1 MIRIVDGNAFCL
13 RITGQIKV
21 GDYTEAVS
29 LANIT
34 SPMVYFTRRG
44 REVQDYVLD
53 NGKLLVSNSGNLAIG
68 VYSVEIIGYYQGQS
82 WRHMQKNAFEIVDSS
97 SDATEPDFHGA
108 GDVDGYDTTRYS
120 TLSILARCVGFH
132 DWDDF
137 LANHARSGESSNPV
151 LGRALHPDDIPQEGL
166 VRIAWAPDR
175 RVLLRHLGDGH
186 FLVMES
192 ENSKLKP
199 GDSFH
204 CSYLILGEPLYLDNF
219 VRGSN
224 APTLFVVGNKGGLT
238 EARMVRE

>member
-1 MIRIVDGNAFCL
+1 MTPNE
-13 RITGQIKV
+13 T
-21 GDYTEAVS
+21 
-29 LANIT
+29 
-34 SPMVYFTRRG
+34 
-44 REVQDYVLD
+44 
-53 NGKLLVSNSGNLAIG
+53 
-68 VYSVEIIGYYQGQS
+68 EIIQLREMVETSVSRKMKTPADFQFLTGIIQERCKETLGVTTLKRIWGY
-82 WRHMQKNAFEIVDSS
+82 
-97 SDATEPDFHGA
+97 
-108 GDVDGYDTTRYS
+108 VDGYDTTRYS
-120 TLSILARCVGFH
+120 TLSILARCVGFR

-137 LANHARSGESSNPV
+137 LANRSRSGESSNPV

-204 CSYLILGEPLYLDNF
+204 CSCLILGEPLYLDNF
-219 VRGSN
+219 VRGNN

>member
-1 MIRIVDGNAFCL
+1 MTPNETEILQLREMVETSVSRKMKTPADFQFLTGVIQERCKETLGVTTLKRIW
-13 RITGQIKV
+13 
-21 GDYTEAVS
+21 
-29 LANIT
+29 
-34 SPMVYFTRRG
+34 
-44 REVQDYVLD
+44 
-53 NGKLLVSNSGNLAIG
+53 
-68 VYSVEIIGYYQGQS
+68 GY
-82 WRHMQKNAFEIVDSS
+82 
-97 SDATEPDFHGA
+97 
-108 GDVDGYDTTRYS
+108 VDGYDTTRYS
-120 TLSILARCVGFH
+120 TLSILARCVGFR

-204 CSYLILGEPLYLDNF
+204 CSCLILGEPLYLDNF